1 MEIRLEID
9 RQHSHNNTEEVVEE
23 VVVLVEVVEV
33 VEVVVAASVEGLII
47 LIVVAMENLVD
58 KRRPKQLL
66 SLRP

>member
-9 RQHSHNNTEEVVEE
+9 RQHSHNDNKTEEIVEE
-23 VVVLVEVVEV
+23 VVVLVEI